1 MFCESCGKTID
12 DTAKFC
18 RHCGAMVENEVVENK
33 VQETTEV
40 ASEKITLK
48 TILKRFRG
56 ESGNK
61 TLDNMATVINIAI
74 IVFAIANLIA
84 VFLPVVSAG
93 GKNINMSD
101 CMKMA
106 IKNLGCRLTVPIVA
120 SILSIV
126 ICAEKLIN
134 NVHIWG
140 ATLVVGVLDIVW
152 YASHV
157 KWLNFGGDTGIGT
170 IMYLICGAG
179 MVLTVV
185 ARWVLSY
192 QMIKYK
198 ESVEYCSKLSTD
210 DSGRSKLI

>member
-1 MFCESCGKTID
+1 M
-12 DTAKFC
+12 
-18 RHCGAMVENEVVENK
+18 
-33 VQETTEV
+33 
-40 ASEKITLK
+40 
-48 TILKRFRG
+48 G

-61 TLDNMATVINIAI
+61 ALDNMATVINIAI

-106 IKNLGCRLTVPIVA
+106 IKNSGCRLTVPIVA

-140 ATLVVGVLDIVW
+140 ATLVVGVLDLAWAFKFKEWTNLNSKEYIYMLRNNGTGMGVKL
-152 YASHV
+152 YA
-157 KWLNFGGDTGIGT
+157 
-170 IMYLICGAG
+170 ICGWI
-179 MVLTVV
+179 LIISTVAYIV
-185 ARWVLSY
+185 IRCIDKK
-192 QMIKYK
+192 QRNGK
-198 ESVEYCSKLSTD
+198 SV
-210 DSGRSKLI
+210 